1 MSKMYRNFDFYCK
14 GQSCYEAPMLIDFC
28 VELEAG
34 FQGSGGFDVDAPGFN
49 GGEDNPENE
58 L

>member
-1 MSKMYRNFDFYCK
+1 MYRNFDFYCK
-14 GQSCYEAPMLIDFC
+14 GQSCYEAPMLIDIC